1 MFVRLRSLGGFRIKP
16 GPSALEDYGMTKTEG
31 GYVTQQ
37 YLKDLFTIFIYVYEF
52 LGTCVQIDAYVH

>member
-16 GPSALEDYGMTKTEG
+16 GPSPLEDYGMTKTEG

>member
-1 MFVRLRSLGGFRIKP
+1 
-16 GPSALEDYGMTKTEG
+16 MTKTEG

-37 YLKDLFTIFIYVYEF
+37 YLKDLFKIFIHVYEF